1 MRRVREQA
9 NRHRRTSYPYAPGQW
24 VWASTRDL
32 CLRLASKKLN
42 PRYVGPFKII
52 CQITPVSYRLALPAS
67 YRISPTF
74 HISLLKPACGPRGE
88 GDQEEAAEE
97 STWRIPVP
105 QNIHYTFVPV
115 DDVKSVSVLVGD
127 SVTLQTGLTDIQR
140 DAVIQWRFDH
150 QKSPVAEINRTAG
163 IFNTYDGADG
173 RFRDRL
179 QLDHQTGSLI
189 IKNMRITH
197 SGLYEADIIR
207 TSSKH
212 TIHKTFNV
220 TVSDDVQSVSVLQG
234 DSVTLHTGLTKIQT
248 DDQIVWKFGDQG
260 KLFPRLN
267 DPVNK
272 KWTNTDLNLQ
282 TGDLT
287 IRNIRRYQHGDYKVE
302 INTRTMILHRKYRI
316 TIIDAVKSVFLEE
329 GETVTLQI
337 NVIDIQK
344 DDLILWMF
352 GDIVI
357 AEISKAAK
365 QLYNGPDGR
374 FRDRLKLD
382 HQTGSLII
390 TNTRTGHTGLYEV
403 KISSSRYSINGRFF
417 VIVTDSGLTQVD
429 VAEIVFLCVIV
440 LMVVGFYIYF
450 HREISELKRQR
461 AKYTP
466 HSRSVGGGNAPFML
480 VCQTAIK
487 H

>member
-1 MRRVREQA
+1 MKSSLTVVLFWLFTIGVFVDGNEESVSVTEGDSVTLKSGVTEIQTDDEIEWWFSERQIA
-9 NRHRRTSYPYAPGQW
+9 KIS
-24 VWASTRDL
+24 RDD
-32 CLRLASKKLN
+32 
-42 PRYVGPFKII
+42 GG
-52 CQITPVSYRLALPAS
+52 
-67 YRISPTF
+67 
-74 HISLLKPACGPRGE
+74 ISLSVKPDGSFKDRLQLDSQTGDLKISNIRTTDSGEYKLQISSPRGSPPE
-88 GDQEEAAEE
+88 M
-97 STWRIPVP
+97 
-105 QNIHYTFVPV
+105 TFTVKVVPV
-115 DDVKSVSVLVGD
+115 DDVKSVSVLEGD
-127 SVTLQTGLTDIQR
+127 SVTLQTSLTHKQR

-189 IKNMRITH
+189 IKNMRNTH

-220 TVSDDVQSVSVLQG
+220 TVSDDVQSVSVLEG
-234 DSVTLHTGLTKIQT
+234 DSVTLHTDLTKIQT

-390 TNTRTGHTGLYEV
+390 TNTRTEHTGLYEV
-403 KISSSRYSINGRFF
+403 KISSR
-417 VIVTDSGLTQVD
+417 
-429 VAEIVFLCVIV
+429 
-440 LMVVGFYIYF
+440 
-450 HREISELKRQR
+450 
-461 AKYTP
+461 
-466 HSRSVGGGNAPFML
+466 
-480 VCQTAIK
+480 
-487 H
+487 

>member
-1 MRRVREQA
+1 MGHSKTDCSWTVRLEISRSA
-9 NRHRRTSYPYAPGQW
+9 TSEPQTLESINYRSAAQE
-24 VWASTRDL
+24 
-32 CLRLASKKLN
+32 
-42 PRYVGPFKII
+42 GP
-52 CQITPVSYRLALPAS
+52 PPEM
-67 YRISPTF
+67 TF
-74 HISLLKPACGPRGE
+74 TVK
-88 GDQEEAAEE
+88 
-97 STWRIPVP
+97 V
-105 QNIHYTFVPV
+105 VPV

-461 AKYTP
+461 EENGQNHKNQDTDDPANEETKLNDP
-466 HSRSVGGGNAPFML
+466 
-480 VCQTAIK
+480 
-487 H
+487 